1 MMSGTIHR
9 PFWDWE
15 GRKYIEVL
23 SGNQVLR
30 IKIPF
35 RYGRVMA
42 EVHGVRP
49 IQDLKL
55 GEPVKVQFEN
65 KIWQGQT
72 HRVLVMLEAIDG
84 N

>member
-1 MMSGTIHR
+1 MIAGTIHR

-30 IKIPF
+30 IKVPF

-42 EVHGVRP
+42 KVHGVRP

-72 HRVLVMLEAIDG
+72 HRVLVMLEAIDC

>member
-23 SGNQVLR
+23 LSGNQVLR
-30 IKIPF
+30 IKVPF

-42 EVHGVRP
+42 KVHGVRP

-72 HRVLVMLEAIDG
+72 HRVLVALETDES
-84 N
+84 

>member
-1 MMSGTIHR
+1 MIPGTIHR

-23 SGNQVLR
+23 VRSQVLR
-30 IKIPF
+30 IKVPF

-42 EVHGVRP
+42 KVHGVRP

-72 HRVLVMLEAIDG
+72 HRVLVVLEAIDG

>member
-15 GRKYIEVL
+15 GRKYIEGLL

-30 IKIPF
+30 IKVPF

-42 EVHGVRP
+42 KVHGVRP

-72 HRVLVMLEAIDG
+72 HRVLVALETDES
-84 N
+84 

>member
-42 EVHGVRP
+42 KVHGVRP

>member
-30 IKIPF
+30 IKVPF

-42 EVHGVRP
+42 KVHGIRP